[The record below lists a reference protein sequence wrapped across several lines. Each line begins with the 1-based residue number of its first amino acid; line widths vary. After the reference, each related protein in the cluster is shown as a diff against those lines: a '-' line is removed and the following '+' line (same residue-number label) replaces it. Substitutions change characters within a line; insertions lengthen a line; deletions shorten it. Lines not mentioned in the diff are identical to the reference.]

1 MENAPDRCIL
11 CQTREREKLI
21 EKDNWSVYR
30 CPECG
35 LGFLDPRPSEKEI
48 ENLYRSEYFSE
59 QYDAGLDPDSAEYRK
74 RLNGEQHRLK
84 FIKSIK
90 SSGDLLDIGCGYG
103 YFLDA
108 CRRKGYKVQG
118 LDVSR
123 WAAQY
128 AVEKLNLSVTAG
140 KIKNVI
146 FPEKTFDIITMWHSL
161 EHTPDPCT
169 AVQKAKKWLKPDGIL
184 VIDVPDYK
192 GTDAQ
197 KTWEKWVGWQIPYHY
212 WHFTFQSLK
221 KLLEKHNFSIIKKK
235 DYHSEVVKSRLKKI
249 PILNIFARPIAKF
262 YSGTSV
268 AVIAK
273 NSLQGFHS

>member
-1 MENAPDRCIL
+1 MENAPVRCIL
-11 CQTREREKLI
+11 CQTRDREKLI

-48 ENLYRSEYFSE
+48 ENLYRSEYFSKR
-59 QYDAGLDPDSAEYRK
+59 YDSGLDPDSAEYRK
-74 RLNGEQHRLK
+74 RLSGEQHRLK

-90 SSGDLLDIGCGYG
+90 SSGFMLDMGCGYG

-108 CRRKGYKVQG
+108 GRKKGYTVQG

-128 AVEKLNLSVTAG
+128 AVEKLNLSVATG
-140 KIKNVI
+140 KIADVI

-161 EHTPDPCT
+161 EHTPDPRI
-169 AVQKAKKWLKPDGIL
+169 AVQKAKQWLKPHGIL
-184 VIDVPDYK
+184 VIDVPNYE

-197 KTWEKWVGWQIPYHY
+197 QTWETWDGWSLPYHY
-212 WHFTFQSLK
+212 WHFTLQSLK
-221 KLLEKHNFSIIKKK
+221 KLLEQYNFMIVKKK
-235 DYHSEVVKSRLKKI
+235 DYHSDVVKNRLKKI
-249 PILNIFARPIAKF
+249 PILNFFARPIAKF
-262 YSGTSV
+262 YSGTSI

-273 NSLQGFHS
+273 HVP